1 MKKFLK
7 RLTAICSAAATTAAM
22 YTGIL
27 FGSEN
32 FITANSVVRGQCE
45 SYQGSNENANDYGY
59 YAYHTIDSYLI
70 SLQEGGYMR
79 FQNGAVENAYLI
91 EYYDS
96 EYNFVKDIKLEQ
108 ELSIFG
114 GFYATDDYYYI
125 LSGQENPNQLS
136 NAECFRI
143 TKYDK
148 DWNKIKSAGLAD
160 CNTVA
165 PFYAGSARFAV
176 SGKYMFI
183 RTSHKM
189 YRYTDGLNHQANV
202 TIQLDTEAMKIT
214 DSFTS
219 VSAED
224 YGYVS
229 HSFNQFIHTENN
241 RIIALDHGDAN
252 PRSIVL
258 TEYITDFSGGKFTPT
273 NKTKCVTTDIVKF
286 PGSDKRHYN
295 YTGAAIGGF
304 EISDTHY
311 IAAYSAESYTDNNV
325 DEDTRNI
332 CIGTVDKKMKSTI
345 NRQITNY
352 AKGSE
357 NATAPHLVK
366 VNNNRYILLWG
377 HENNVYYTSLDG
389 KGNPDSI
396 YTIEEA
402 SLSDCVPVVSGNK
415 LVWYTWKNDNT
426 TFYEINLTDISDNSS
441 VTVESGHQME
451 IISLPTAAGE
461 NCIIQCC
468 YCRKTAEFATPEYLN
483 LLWNTKINGTYSPY
497 IENAV
502 YKGDSL
508 YMWAYDNDFSAEY
521 HDYILTF
528 SDPEA
533 VKAER
538 VKLSGEQVAYKL
550 TFLKEGKHLITAT
563 HKYNPAVTY
572 SQIIQVEHDKN
583 HTLNR
588 IPAEIGSNKAH
599 FVCQDCDYTEE
610 FTVLTNI
617 KVGWQV
623 SGSLFDT
630 KVKESYC
637 PESQTKFVVQSEDEA
652 DNREITI
659 EIGDKSIM
667 EFTQEYIYDEDFW
680 GKLDIL
686 TEGETEITI
695 YPTYNPNIKKTFTI
709 KAAHFY
715 ENGSCKYC
723 SLTCSHNSWDII
735 PATCTSPKICTKCG
749 HEIGEPDYLNHSSYE
764 MIYVPSEENDSF
776 HDIKNS
782 CCGQLI
788 NSEEHIFNLDEE
800 SGEYRCICGIT
811 AVCALVA
818 GGEIKYFSSF
828 SLAAESAREYSDS
841 LIYPLTDFSMNS
853 TVIDGLDFVLDLNGK
868 DILFTGITEYNSAI
882 AVKSGSVVITDS
894 TGGGS
899 ITAPQGADLI
909 YCEGGTVDIRSGNL
923 VSEQAVIRAVNDS
936 NVIIQDGIFSGEY
949 GIIAECQSI
958 ILNGEAEFQCSKA
971 DFLLSENSYI
981 TVNTALSE
989 RYSVEKKKA
998 GLLAVSGMGI
1008 SLNSENFGCTVDN
1021 RLIVS
1026 DTEGNLYL
1034 KYDIACAD
1042 IILESEDFAYSG
1054 NAVYPIVN
1062 GVFEEIP
1069 VDYIISFSDEEGNVV
1084 ESAVNSGMYT
1094 AIITGKR
1101 DFAGTV
1107 ELPFRISAA
1116 IPIIEWTIP
1125 EQELIFSGESA
1136 EIIPPVVIL
1145 PSGEAFEGEIHYSY
1159 RALYSDDSFEQGL
1172 PVEVGAYEVTAA
1184 IDGFGNYTGAETEN
1198 SMILIIDEAPESE
1211 TTTTATTTTATTTV
1225 TTSVTTVTTTVTTP
1239 DESTDKD
1246 NIRGDV
1252 NGDSIIDAADAS
1264 VILAQYAAVQTG
1276 GNSIL
1281 NHKQLKAADVNND
1294 GIVDSSD
1301 ASKIL
1306 FYYTLIS
1313 IGKEPSW
1320 N

>member
-1 MKKFLK
+1 MKKILK
-7 RLTAICSAAATTAAM
+7 RLTALCSAVATTAAM
-22 YTGIL
+22 HMGIL

-32 FITANSVVRGQCE
+32 FITANSAVRGQCE
-45 SYQGSNENANDYGY
+45 SYQGSNENANDYDRW
-59 YAYHTIDSYLI
+59 AYPIESYLTAM
-70 SLQEGGYMR
+70 SEGGYMR

-125 LSGQENPNQLS
+125 LSGEANPSQLS

-148 DWNKIKSAGLAD
+148 NWNRLKSAGLYD
-160 CNTVA
+160 CNTVI
-165 PFYAGSARFAV
+165 PFDAGSARFAA

-183 RTSHKM
+183 RTAHEM
-189 YRYTDGLNHQANV
+189 YKSNDGLNHQANV

-214 DSFTS
+214 DSFTK
-219 VSAED
+219 VSNED
-224 YGYVS
+224 FGYIS
-229 HSFNQFIHTENN
+229 HSFNQFIHTEDN
-241 RIIALDHGDAN
+241 RIIALDHGDAY
-252 PRSIVL
+252 PRSLVL
-258 TEYITDFSGGKFTPT
+258 TEYITDFSGGKFSPT
-273 NKTKCVTTDIVKF
+273 NKTKCVTTEIVKF
-286 PGSDKRHYN
+286 PQSDKYHYN

-311 IAAYSAESYTDNNV
+311 IAGYSAESYTDNNV

-332 CIGTVDKKMKSTI
+332 CIGTVDKKTKSII

-352 AKGSE
+352 AQGSE

-377 HENNVYYTSLDG
+377 HEDNVYYTSLDG
-389 KGNPDSI
+389 KGNPDLI
-396 YTIEEA
+396 YTIEDA
-402 SLSDCVPVVSGNK
+402 ALSDCVPVVSGNK

-426 TFYEINLTDISDNSS
+426 TFYEISLTDISDNSS

-461 NCIIQCC
+461 NCIIQCSFC
-468 YCRKTAEFATPEYLN
+468 QKTAEFATPEYLT
-483 LLWNTKINGTYSPY
+483 LLWNTQISGTYSPY
-497 IENAV
+497 IENTV
-502 YKGDSL
+502 YKGDTL

-563 HKYNPAVTY
+563 HKYNPAITY
-572 SQIIQVEHDKN
+572 SEIIKVEHDKT

-623 SGSLFDT
+623 SGSLYDT

-637 PESQTKFVVQSEDEA
+637 PESQTRFVVQSEDEA

-667 EFTQEYIYDEDFW
+667 DFTQEYIYDEDFW

-709 KAAHFY
+709 KAAHSY

-723 SLTCSHNSWDII
+723 SQTCSHNSWDVI
-735 PATCTSPKICTKCG
+735 PATCTSPKICIKCG

-764 MIYVPSEENDSF
+764 MTYVPSEENESI
-776 HDIKNS
+776 HNINYS

-800 SGEYRCICGIT
+800 SGVYRCICGIT

-828 SLAAESAREYSDS
+828 SLAAESAKEYSDS

-853 TVIDGLDFVLDLNGK
+853 TVIDGADFVLDLNGK
-868 DILFTGITEYNSAI
+868 EILFTGITEYNSAI
-882 AVKSGSVVITDS
+882 AVKSGSVVITDG

-909 YCEGGTVDIRSGNL
+909 YSEGGTVDIRSGNL
-923 VSEQAVIRAVNDS
+923 VSEQAVIRATNNS
-936 NVIIQDGIFSGEY
+936 NVIIQGGNFSGEY

-971 DFLLSENSYI
+971 DFSLSENSYI
-981 TVNTALSE
+981 TVNTALSNH
-989 RYSVEKKKA
+989 YSVEKEKA
-998 GLLAVSGMGI
+998 GLLAVSGMNI
-1008 SLNSENFGCTVDN
+1008 PLDSENFGCTADN

-1034 KYDIACAD
+1034 KYALTCTDIY
-1042 IILESEDFAYSG
+1042 LESEEFVFSG
-1054 NAVYPIVN
+1054 NAVFPVVYAS
-1062 GVFEEIP
+1062 FEELS
-1069 VDYIISFSDEEGNVV
+1069 VEYDISYSDEEGNEV

-1094 AIITGKR
+1094 AVITGKG
-1101 DFAGTV
+1101 DFVGTV

-1116 IPIIEWTIP
+1116 IPIIEWTVLQ
-1125 EQELIFSGESA
+1125 QEVTFNGESA

-1159 RALYSDDSFEQGL
+1159 RALYSADSFTQGL

-1184 IDGFGNYTGAETEN
+1184 IDGFGNYTGAETES
-1198 SMILIIDEAPESE
+1198 SMILIIDEAPEPE
-1211 TTTTATTTTATTTV
+1211 TTTT
-1225 TTSVTTVTTTVTTP
+1225 TTSVTTVTTTATTP
-1239 DESTDKD
+1239 DDSTDTD
-1246 NIRGDV
+1246 NICGDV

-1294 GIVDSSD
+1294 GIVDSAD